1 MKSRKPKKKGR
12 SASNIE
18 AAPVGG
24 TELVCTPSLP
34 VRLRASQPTLPFEGI
49 TSSELQ
55 ELSLAFSNP
64 RSICKFIYRNAVNAC
79 KRNIRAEARDEAE
92 IYQRLAEELPPF
104 LEFSDAKGIIGY
116 LAAAEDPLRTYLHL
130 LVDVK
135 LNNFRTKQK
144 APTTKLLPKRKAC
157 KKAPGARKR
166 SFKSDK
172 GKLRKS
178 SQTPK

>member
-1 MKSRKPKKKGR
+1 MKSRKSKKKAR
-12 SASNIE
+12 SASKMK
-18 AAPVGG
+18 AASVGG
-24 TELVCTPSLP
+24 TQVVCTPSLP
-34 VRLRASQPTLPFEGI
+34 VGLGASQPTLPSEGI
-49 TSSELQ
+49 TSSYLQ
-55 ELSLAFSNP
+55 KLSLTFSTP
-64 RSICKFIYRNAVNAC
+64 TSICKFIYGNAVNAC
-79 KRNIRAEARDEAE
+79 ERAIRAETVHEAE

-116 LAAAEDPLRTYLHL
+116 LVAADDPLRTYLHL

-135 LNNFRTKQK
+135 LNNFRNQQK
-144 APTTKLLPKRKAC
+144 ALSTKLLPKRKSC

-166 SFKSDK
+166 SFKSGK